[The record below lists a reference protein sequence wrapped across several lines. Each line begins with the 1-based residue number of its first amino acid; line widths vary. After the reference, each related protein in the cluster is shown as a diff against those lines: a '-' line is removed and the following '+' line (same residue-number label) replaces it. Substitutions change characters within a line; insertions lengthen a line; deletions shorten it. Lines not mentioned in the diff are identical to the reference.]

1 MNGKCKICDNPLKGK
16 QKIFCSKACA
26 CKDHYLNN
34 TKKRIDIINKWQN
47 ANPEKVAGFRYK
59 SVKKYIKNN
68 PEKFKQLMKKQYE
81 DQKPRWRVRGVI
93 SQKRKTLLKQL
104 GNKCQDCGKRKR
116 KLVFSILD
124 YDWIKNK
131 YGQNSL
137 KLNMD
142 KFVLICLNCR
152 KIRRQNDKV

>member
-104 GNKCQDCGKRKR
+104 GNKCQD
-116 KLVFSILD
+116 
-124 YDWIKNK
+124 
-131 YGQNSL
+131 
-137 KLNMD
+137 
-142 KFVLICLNCR
+142 
-152 KIRRQNDKV
+152 